1 MFCDEYD
8 GNFDKVQD
16 YFYQKNLLK
25 ENDVKIESIAN
36 PFPFEDLVEKDVKWI
51 TTNHQDNL
59 SVKEELQIADLDP
72 HNHLVVQVAKHFQN
86 QSVS

>member
-1 MFCDEYD
+1 MFCDEYH

-36 PFPFEDLVEKDVKWI
+36 PFPFEDLVEKDVKCI
-51 TTNHQDNL
+51 TRNHQDNL
-59 SVKEELQIADLDP
+59 SVHEELQIANLDQYNDL
-72 HNHLVVQVAKHFQN
+72 VFQVAKHF
-86 QSVS
+86 

>member
-8 GNFDKVQD
+8 GNFDKVKD
-16 YFYQKNLLK
+16 YLYQKNILK

-59 SVKEELQIADLDP
+59 SVKEELQIA
-72 HNHLVVQVAKHFQN
+72 N
-86 QSVS
+86 